1 MIRKW
6 FLHLCVVLA
15 ILLSGVV
22 TPLFQPAAVV
32 AAPSNQS
39 PIKPSN
45 VSPVDAATGLALTPT
60 LQSSAFS
67 DPNVGDTHAAS
78 QWQLRTPF
86 GSYLSPV
93 YDSSTDTSHL
103 TSMEAPALSYSTT
116 YYWHV
121 RYQDNHGAWS
131 SWSVETSFVTINEI
145 TAPVISGAAATNI
158 ADTSAK
164 ITWTTDEKA
173 TSQVEYGLT
182 TEYGSSTTLDS
193 NLVTGHS
200 VNLTGLGSFKTYHYR
215 VKSTDAAGN
224 PATSTDHVFTTI
236 DLTRP
241 TNPVVSDDGKSTTGL
256 TELHAS
262 WTSSDVDSGVAEYRY
277 AIGTSSGGTDVVN
290 WTSVGTDTAV
300 TKTGLKLRAGTTY
313 YFAVKAYN
321 GQGLS
326 SDVGISNGIVAHG
339 TASEG
344 DGELPAWTWVLFGI
358 GAVAGLGTLIYL
370 ALFMEPARQQ

>member
-1 MIRKW
+1 
-6 FLHLCVVLA
+6 VVLA

-39 PIKPSN
+39 PSKPSN
-45 VSPVDAATGLALTPT
+45 VSPVNAATGLALTPT

-78 QWQLRTPF
+78 HWQLRTSF

-131 SWSVETSFVTINEI
+131 SWSAETSFVTINEI
-145 TAPVISGAAATNI
+145 TAPVISGVAATNI

-182 TEYGSSTTLDS
+182 TEYGLSTTLDS

-224 PATSTDHVFTTI
+224 PATSTDH
-236 DLTRP
+236 DLTPINPPRP
-241 TNPVVSDDGKSTTGL
+241 TNPADTDDGT
-256 TELHAS
+256 
-262 WTSSDVDSGVAEYRY
+262 
-277 AIGTSSGGTDVVN
+277 
-290 WTSVGTDTAV
+290 
-300 TKTGLKLRAGTTY
+300 
-313 YFAVKAYN
+313 
-321 GQGLS
+321 
-326 SDVGISNGIVAHG
+326 
-339 TASEG
+339 
-344 DGELPAWTWVLFGI
+344 
-358 GAVAGLGTLIYL
+358 
-370 ALFMEPARQQ
+370 